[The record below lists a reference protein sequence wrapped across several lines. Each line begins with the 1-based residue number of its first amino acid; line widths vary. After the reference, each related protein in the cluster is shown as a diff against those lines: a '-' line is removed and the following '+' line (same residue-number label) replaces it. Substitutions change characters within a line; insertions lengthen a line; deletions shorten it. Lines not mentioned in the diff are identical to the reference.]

1 MYEKTFGFREK
12 PFTVSPNPRFL
23 FLGRHHL
30 EALEHLKYGIQ
41 ERMGFVVVTG
51 EVGTGKTTILRALL
65 DSLESDTNTAFV
77 FNTRITA
84 KQLLKGVLTDLGL
97 DAAGLDKDDMVS
109 ALNDFLLRQLEVQR
123 NTVVVIDEAQNL
135 TPEVLEELRLLSNLE
150 TAQAKL
156 LQILLVGQPELNYV
170 LNLPQLRQLR
180 QRITV
185 MYHLQPLSL
194 EETGEYIRH
203 RLTVAGSSRDD
214 LFTPDAIQ
222 GIYYYARGYPR
233 LVNILCDRALLA
245 AYADEKHQVDRELVD
260 EVQREMEFPAGAGE
274 AAPAAPGAPV
284 AAGWHASAPSASWQT
299 GPPVGYE
306 RANGSGPG
314 LDELHDRLRKLD
326 SIESTLRD
334 VRASLKNL
342 ENLLNFSLWVDRN
355 V

>member
-23 FLGRHHL
+23 FLGKHHL

-51 EVGTGKTTILRALL
+51 EVGTGKTTILRSLL
-65 DSLESDTNTAFV
+65 DSLEADTNTAFV
-77 FNTRITA
+77 FNTRITV
-84 KQLLKGVLTDLGL
+84 KQLLKGILTDLGL
-97 DAAGLDKDDMVS
+97 DAAGLEKDEMVQ
-109 ALNDFLLRQLEVQR
+109 ALNEFLLRQLEERR

-194 EETGEYIRH
+194 EETGDYIRH
-203 RLTVAGSSRDD
+203 RLAVAGSARED
-214 LFTPDAIQ
+214 LFTPESIQ
-222 GIYYYARGYPR
+222 GIYYYARGFPR

-245 AYADEKHQVDRELVD
+245 AYADEKGQVDRPLVD
-260 EVQREMEFPAGAGE
+260 EVQREMEFPAGEG
-274 AAPAAPGAPV
+274 G
-284 AAGWHASAPSASWQT
+284 ASAPTPGPAWQPAAAQPWQA
-299 GPPVGYE
+299 GPPVGYPQ
-306 RANGSGPG
+306 ANGSGPG
-314 LDELHDRLRKLD
+314 AGLDELHERLRKLD
-326 SIESTLRD
+326 GIESAVRD
-334 VRASLKNL
+334 MRASLKNL

>member
-1 MYEKTFGFREK
+1 MYEKTFGFTEK

-23 FLGRHHL
+23 FLSKHHL

-51 EVGTGKTTILRALL
+51 EVGTGKTTLLRSLL
-65 DSLESDTNTAFV
+65 DSLEGDTNTAFV

-84 KQLLKGVLTDLGL
+84 KQLLKQILTDLGVE
-97 DAAGLDKDDMVS
+97 AAGLEKDEMVQT
-109 ALNDFLLRQLEVQR
+109 LNEFLLQQLEERR

-135 TPEVLEELRLLSNLE
+135 GPEVLEELRLLSNLE

-203 RLTVAGSSRDD
+203 RLGVAGCRRDD
-214 LFTPDAIQ
+214 LFTSEAVQ
-222 GIYYYARGYPR
+222 GIYYYARGFPR

-245 AYADEKHQVDRELVD
+245 AYADEKSQVDRPLVD
-260 EVQREMEFPAGAGE
+260 EIQREMEFPAAGGDGQ
-274 AAPAAPGAPV
+274 PP
-284 AAGWHASAPSASWQT
+284 SWQT
-299 GPPVGYE
+299 VPAQPWQAPPNAFD
-306 RANGSGPG
+306 RPAAALPG
-314 LDELHDRLRKLD
+314 MEELHERLRKLD
-326 SIESTLRD
+326 GIEANVRD
-334 VRASLKNL
+334 IRSSLKNL